1 MIQKETKIDKLLI
14 KYDTIIEIHLKR
26 LKMIE
31 KKEMKDKD
39 KLADFLKNTDYT
51 ISKLFEVMHTTD
63 ESKKSFYISLLNPL
77 INKYKQME
85 EELSKRGILP
95 NDFWDDELEKIKY
108 IFDSLN
114 DNFSENKRSFVSND
128 IFIFLEFFRDK
139 NKELFEQL
147 RIIDDEKKI

>member
-1 MIQKETKIDKLLI
+1 MKQSHINDFIQ
-14 KYDTIIEIHLKR
+14 R
-26 LKMIE
+26 VQ
-31 KKEMKDKD
+31 
-39 KLADFLKNTDYT
+39 
-51 ISKLFEVMHTTD
+51 LFEVMYTTD

-95 NDFWDDELEKIKY
+95 NDFWDDELEKIKH

-114 DNFSENKRSFVSND
+114 DYFSENKRSFVSND

>member
-1 MIQKETKIDKLLI
+1 
-14 KYDTIIEIHLKR
+14 
-26 LKMIE
+26 MIE

-39 KLADFLKNTDYT
+39 KLADFLRNTDYT
-51 ISKLFEVMHTTD
+51 ISKLFEVMYTTD

-85 EELSKRGILP
+85 EKLCKRGILP

-114 DNFSENKRSFVSND
+114 DYFSKNKRSFVSND

>member
-63 ESKKSFYISLLNPL
+63 ESKKSIYISLLNPL

-95 NDFWDDELEKIKY
+95 NDFWDDELEKIKHV
-108 IFDSLN
+108 FDSLN
-114 DNFSENKRSFVSND
+114 DYFSENKRNFVSND

-139 NKELFEQL
+139 NKELLEEL
-147 RIIDDEKKI
+147 KNIDNKCSK